1 MTRIEVGTL
10 PVTAVPAWVSR
21 AGALC
26 LAGGVLGAVSGIF
39 LAVYPAQVSEEMF
52 SYPLTPGGFT
62 VIQIW
67 FFVQHLGLLAGIA
80 ALGGAALMAP
90 GRSAR
95 WGAGLAVSGMAL
107 LAVTELIAITARNS
121 TYPGDGTG
129 LLDVLYGASSVA
141 VGVGLVLAG
150 IAVRRRGRWTG
161 WRGVVVLVAGIFV
174 FVPMMPALM
183 GPFILARLAITVWM
197 LLFAALGFA
206 LWTQSSI
213 RTGNST

>member
-1 MTRIEVGTL
+1 MTQIEVGTL
-10 PVTAVPAWVSR
+10 PATTVPVWVSR

-26 LAGGVLGAVSGIF
+26 VTAGILGAASGIV
-39 LAVYPAQVSEEMF
+39 LAVYPAQVSEDMF
-52 SYPLTPGGFT
+52 SYPLTAGGFT

-80 ALGGAALMAP
+80 ALARAAVMAH

-95 WGAGLAVSGMAL
+95 WGSGLAVSGMAL

-121 TYPGDGTG
+121 TYPGEGTA
-129 LLDVLYGASSVA
+129 LLDVLYGVSSVG

-150 IAVRRRGRWTG
+150 IAVRLGGRWTG
-161 WRGVVVLVAGIFV
+161 WRGFVVLVAGIFV

-197 LLFAALGFA
+197 LLFAALGYA
-206 LWTQSSI
+206 LWKADQQ
-213 RTGNST
+213 